1 MKLRAAAVPSS
12 STSPAP
18 SPASAP
24 SVAASPAAARIARAV
39 AWMVWSPDMQGV
51 ILTMDRLTLAL
62 LTMALRL
69 LTMYLDGVVARHAEL
84 TVRHHPLQHL

>member
-1 MKLRAAAVPSS
+1 MKLRAAAVASS

-24 SVAASPAAARIARAV
+24 SVATSPAAARIARAV

-62 LTMALRL
+62 LTMAL